1 MKKNILILAAL
12 LGAFIWTGC
21 QTLDDEQTISE
32 RQPQTGSFTLIVNA
46 VKGADT
52 KALALTGTD
61 NNTLTPYWDGHE
73 IVKVYKEGS
82 IEPIGTMTTVAP
94 QGEGTSATTAKL
106 SGTISGTLEKD
117 NKLTLI
123 IFPGATWSYTGQTG
137 ASASLAGYDY
147 ATASVTVKEIV
158 DVTGGK
164 QVTTTADATF
174 VNEQSVWRFGFCVEE
189 SAISVKSFSV
199 ASYWGELVQ
208 SRSWD
213 GNNWT
218 STYGT
223 LSVTPAAA
231 TNEMLYLAVRNE
243 NTDTSQNDIL
253 FFYVFRSD
261 DNALYTGTQTLSAS
275 KLGNGK
281 FLSAPAVSVTKSN
294 LARSGSVSEV
304 W

>member
-21 QTLDDEQTISE
+21 QTLEDEQTLSE
-32 RQPQTGSFTLIVNA
+32 RQSQTGSFTLIVNA
-46 VKGADT
+46 VKGIDT
-52 KALALTGTD
+52 KALALTGE
-61 NNTLTPYWDGHE
+61 NTLTPYWDGHE
-73 IVKVYKEGS
+73 KVMVYKEGS
-82 IEPIGTMTTVAP
+82 NDPIGTMTTVTP

-123 IFPGATWSYTGQTG
+123 IFPGATWSYAGQTG
-137 ASASLAGYDY
+137 ASARLADYDY

-158 DVTGGK
+158 DVAGGK

-174 VNEQSVWRFGFCVEE
+174 VNEQSVWRFGFKVGETT
-189 SAISVKSFSV
+189 ISVKSFSV
-199 ASYWGELVQ
+199 ASDHKNLVQ
-208 SRSWD
+208 SRSW
-213 GNNWT
+213 GGSAWT
-218 STYGT
+218 SAYGT
-223 LSVTPAAA
+223 LSVTPATA
-231 TNEMLYLAVRNE
+231 TNQPLYLAVRNE
-243 NTDTSQNDIL
+243 NTETSENDIL
-253 FFYVFRSD
+253 SFYVFRSD

-281 FLSAPAVSVTKSN
+281 FLSAPDVSVEISN
-294 LARSGSVSEV
+294 LARSGSTNHA

>member
-21 QTLDDEQTISE
+21 QTLDNEQTISE
-32 RQPQTGSFTLIVNA
+32 RQPQSGSFILTVNA

-52 KALALTGTD
+52 KALALVGG
-61 NNTLTPYWDGHE
+61 NTLTPYWDGNE
-73 IVKVYKEGS
+73 IVKVYKKGS
-82 IEPIGTMTTVAP
+82 NDPIGTMTTVTP

-106 SGTISGTLEKD
+106 SGTISGTLENGD
-117 NKLTLI
+117 ELTLI
-123 IFPGATWSYTGQTG
+123 IFPGTTWNYSGQTG
-137 ASASLAGYDY
+137 SSASLAGYDY
-147 ATASVTVKEIV
+147 ATASVTVKGIV

-174 VNEQSVWRFGFCVEE
+174 VNEQSVWRFGFKAGETT
-189 SAISVKSFSV
+189 INVKSFSV
-199 ASYWGELVQ
+199 ASDHGKLAQ
-208 SRSWD
+208 TRSWD
-213 GNNWT
+213 GNSWT

-231 TNEMLYLAVRNE
+231 TNQPLYLAVRNE
-243 NTDTSQNDIL
+243 NAETSENDL
-253 FFYVFRSD
+253 LSFYVFRD
-261 DNALYTGTQTLSAS
+261 DDKALYTGTQTLSGG

-281 FLSAPAVSVTKSN
+281 FLSALAVSVTKSN
-294 LARSGSVSEV
+294 LAQSGSVSEV